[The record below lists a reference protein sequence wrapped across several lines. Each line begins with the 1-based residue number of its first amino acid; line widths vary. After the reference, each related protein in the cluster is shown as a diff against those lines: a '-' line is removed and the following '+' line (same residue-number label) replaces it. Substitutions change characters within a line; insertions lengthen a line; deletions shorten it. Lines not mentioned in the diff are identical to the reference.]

1 MNVLRKPMHSYALSL
16 VLALLCSLPA
26 LAVERGVMVREGI
39 IYVNPATDSAKLS
52 NIGRGREVAVID
64 RTPGWLN
71 VIGTVEVS
79 VDPDNEGDRN
89 VTGWIVDKGVIMTTM
104 PGGDRI
110 IYGEAFDSE
119 LEASRRDG
127 RKGAAGDALRLYARI
142 PEYFPQSALAAEAA
156 FRAADIRWQ
165 IEAVDAASRPSAKMR
180 DPELHHQMDEEYM
193 RRVIKKFP
201 GTRWADLAAYRL
213 LDNKLCGDW
222 EAQAKCPEQEAAMYL
237 KYAEE
242 HPQSPKTP
250 EALYKAAWR
259 FSTLI
264 TIYQTNN
271 DAKKAEDAGARSL
284 NVAKKLVAQYPTD
297 VDWSTRGDRLIYM
310 VTNKIPT
317 WGNNTQ

>member
-1 MNVLRKPMHSYALSL
+1 VSYRYLPRYAVLLA
-16 VLALLCSLPA
+16 LALLASLPA
-26 LAVERGVMVREGI
+26 AAMERGVMIREGI
-39 IYVNPATDSAKLS
+39 MYVNPSTDSAKLS
-52 NIGRGREVAVID
+52 NIGRGREVAVLEH
-64 RTPGWLN
+64 TPGWVN

-79 VDPDNEGDRN
+79 VDPENESDRN
-89 VTGWIVDKGVIMTTM
+89 VTGWIVDKGVILTST
-104 PGGDRI
+104 PDGDKI

-119 LEASRRDG
+119 QEASHRDG

-142 PEYFPQSALAAEAA
+142 PEYFPQSPLAAEAA

-165 IEAVDAASRPSAKMR
+165 VEAADAASRPSAKMR
-180 DPELHHQMDEEYM
+180 DPQLHHQMDEDYM

-201 GTRWADLAAYRL
+201 GTRWADLAAYRM

-222 EAQAKCPEQEAAMYL
+222 EAQAKCPEQEGAMYL

-242 HPQSPKTP
+242 HPQSPKAP

-259 FSTLI
+259 FSTLV

-271 DAKKAEDAGARSL
+271 DQKKSDDAAARAL
-284 NVAKKLVAQYPTD
+284 NVAKKLVAQYPND
-297 VDWSTRGDRLIYM
+297 VDWSTRGERLIYM

-317 WGNNTQ
+317 WGNSIQ